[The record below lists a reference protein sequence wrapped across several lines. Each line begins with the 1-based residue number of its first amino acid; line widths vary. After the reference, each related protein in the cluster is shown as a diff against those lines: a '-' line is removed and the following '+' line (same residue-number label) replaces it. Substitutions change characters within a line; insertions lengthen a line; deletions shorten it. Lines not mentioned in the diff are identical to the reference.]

1 MSKRDHEGLT
11 AKQRQFCLEYLKD
24 MNATKAAER
33 AGYSK
38 KSAKYIAHENL
49 QRPAVQAFLQEQL
62 AAREERTKVDA
73 DRVLLELARIA
84 LLDPGDVRRDGAWLP
99 LEEMPEEVRRAVA
112 GLKLGDAGE
121 IRDLRFADKLR
132 ALEMLGKF
140 HGLFRERVEVSG
152 PNGGPV
158 AVESTAR
165 SLEDLTD
172 EELDAIERALE
183 AGASKADRR
192 EAAVAGAGAGRKDS
206 PER

>member
-11 AKQRQFCLEYLKD
+11 AKQRQFCLEYLVD

-38 KSAKYIAHENL
+38 RTAKYIGHENL
-49 QRPAVQAFLQEQL
+49 QRPAVQALLRELQAE
-62 AAREERTKVDA
+62 REERTKVDA

-84 LLDPGDVRRDGAWLP
+84 FLDPGELKRDGAWLP

-112 GLKLGDAGE
+112 GFKIGEAGE
-121 IRDLRFADKLR
+121 LRDLRFSDKLG
-132 ALEMLGKF
+132 ALKLFMQHMGML
-140 HGLFRERVEVSG
+140 RERVEVSG

-158 AVESTAR
+158 TVEEKAR

-183 AGASKADRR
+183 ARAGEANRRAAS
-192 EAAVAGAGAGRKDS
+192 VAGAGADRKAA
-206 PER
+206 PEG